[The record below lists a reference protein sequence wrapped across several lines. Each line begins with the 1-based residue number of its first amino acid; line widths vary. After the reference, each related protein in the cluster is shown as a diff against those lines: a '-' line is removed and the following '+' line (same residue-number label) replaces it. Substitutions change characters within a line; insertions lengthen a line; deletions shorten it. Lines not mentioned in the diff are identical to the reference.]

1 VASEAFMKVQVEELS
16 PVEKKLSIEVDSQR
30 VADEL
35 TRAYTAVGKQVR
47 LPGFR
52 QGKVPRR
59 ILEQKFREQVEDDVI
74 QRVVQSAYV
83 EAITEHKVE
92 PVSQPQ
98 VTNSGLKPGSPFSF
112 EARVEVK
119 PKVEA
124 KDYKE
129 LPLKKTETAVGDA
142 QVNEQIEK
150 MRQSGSRLEPV
161 TDRDVARAGDFATV
175 DYEATIDGQPFTGN
189 KAEGVTA
196 EITPGE
202 LVDSNIAA
210 LEGVKVGDTKEIDYA
225 FPQDYRVEEVKGKTA
240 RFKLHL
246 KGLKTK
252 IVPELND
259 DFAKEAGAES
269 AEDLRTKVRANL
281 EATQKSKAQTEERDA
296 LIKSLVERN
305 PFEVPKAMVERAID
319 SMLEG
324 ALRQMQ
330 RSGLDVRNL
339 GLDFMRLRDE
349 MRERAVQEV
358 KGTLLFEAIA
368 EKEGIQATDADMD
381 KKIEELATES
391 GQPVANIRKYFTRP
405 DDRLGLSLRLR
416 EEKTIEFLKAQAK
429 YS

>member
-1 VASEAFMKVQVEELS
+1 MKVQVEELS
-16 PVEKKLSIEVDSQR
+16 PIEKKLSIEVDSTR

-35 TRAYTAVGKQVR
+35 TRAYTSIGKQVK

-59 ILEQKFREQVEDDVI
+59 ILEQRFREQVEDDVI

-83 EAITEHKVE
+83 EAITQHNVE

-119 PKVEA
+119 HKIEA

-129 LPLKKTETAVGDA
+129 LPLKKTDTAVTDA

-150 MRQSGSRLEPV
+150 MRESHSTLEPV
-161 TDRDVARAGDFATV
+161 EGRDVAQAGDFATV
-175 DYEATIDGQPFTGN
+175 DYEATIDGQPFTGS

-210 LEGVKVGDTKEIDYA
+210 LEGVKVGDTKELDYA
-225 FPQDYRVEEVKGKTA
+225 FPPDYRVEEVKGKTA
-240 RFKLHL
+240 HFKLQL
-246 KGLKTK
+246 KGIKAK
-252 IVPELND
+252 KVPELND
-259 DFAKEAGAES
+259 ELAKELGAPTVDE
-269 AEDLRTKVRANL
+269 LRAKIRSNL
-281 EATQKSKAQTEERDA
+281 EATQKSKAAQEDREA
-296 LIKSLVERN
+296 LIKALVERN

-358 KGTLLFEAIA
+358 KGTLLFESIA
-368 EKEGIQATDADMD
+368 LKEGIQATDADMD

-391 GQPVANIRKYFTRP
+391 GQPVANIRKYFKSQ

>member
-1 VASEAFMKVQVEELS
+1 MKVQVEELS
-16 PVEKKLSIEVDSQR
+16 PIEKKLSIEVDSAR

-35 TRAYTAVGKQVR
+35 TRAYTTIGRQVR

-59 ILEQKFREQVEDDVI
+59 ILEQRFREQVEDDVI
-74 QRVVQSAYV
+74 QRVVQTAYV
-83 EAITEHKVE
+83 EAVTQHNVE

-98 VTNSGLKPGSPFSF
+98 VTNSGLKPGQPFSF

-119 PKVEA
+119 PKIEA
-124 KDYKE
+124 KDYRE
-129 LPLKKTETAVGDA
+129 IPLPKTEVAVDDA
-142 QVNEQIEK
+142 QVNEQLEK
-150 MRQSGSRLEPV
+150 MRESHSTLEPI
-161 TDRDVARAGDFATV
+161 TDRDVARMGDFATV
-175 DYEATIDGQPFTGN
+175 DYEATIDGQAFTGS
-189 KAEGVTA
+189 KTEGVTA
-196 EITPGE
+196 EIAPGE

-210 LEGVKVGDTKEIDYA
+210 LDGVKVGDTKEIDYA
-225 FPQDYRVEEVKGKTA
+225 FPPDYRVEEVKGKTA

-246 KGLKTK
+246 KGLKK
-252 IVPELND
+252 KVVPELND
-259 DFAKEAGAES
+259 ELAKELGAPTVDE
-269 AEDLRTKVRANL
+269 LRTKMKSNL
-281 EATQKSKAQTEERDA
+281 EATQRSKAQQEAREA
-296 LIKSLVERN
+296 LIKALIERN

-324 ALRQMQ
+324 AMRQMQ

-368 EKEGIQATDADMD
+368 TQEGIQAAEEDIE
-381 KKIEELATES
+381 KKIEELAKDS
-391 GQPVANIRKYFTRP
+391 GQPVANIRKYFKSQ
-405 DDRLGLSLRLR
+405 DDRMGLTLRLR

>member
-1 VASEAFMKVQVEELS
+1 MKVQVEELS

-30 VADEL
+30 VSDEL
-35 TRAYTAVGKQVR
+35 TRAYTTLGKQIR

-59 ILEQKFREQVEDDVI
+59 ILEQRFRQQVEDDVI

-83 EAITEHKVE
+83 EAITQHKVE

-98 VTNSGLKPGSPFSF
+98 VTNSGLKSGAPFAF

-119 PKVEA
+119 PRIEA

-129 LPLKKTETAVGDA
+129 LPLKKTETAVTDA
-142 QVNEQIEK
+142 QLNEQLEK
-150 MRQSGSRLEPV
+150 MRQSASRLEPV

-175 DYEATIDGQPFTGN
+175 DFEATIDGKPFTGD
-189 KAEGVTA
+189 KAEGVNV

-202 LVDSNIAA
+202 LVESKIAA

-225 FPQDYRVEEVKGKTA
+225 FPQDYQVDEVKGKTA
-240 RFKLHL
+240 HFKLHL

-259 DFAKEAGAES
+259 DLAKDAGAQS
-269 AEDLRTKVRANL
+269 VDDLRARVRTNL
-281 EATQKSKAQTEERDA
+281 EATQKSKAQAEDREA
-296 LIKSLVERN
+296 LIKALVERN

-339 GLDFMRLRDE
+339 GLDFMRLREE

-358 KGTLLFEAIA
+358 KGTLLFEAVA
-368 EKEGIQATDADMD
+368 EKEGVQATDADIE
-381 KKIEELATES
+381 KKIEELATEA
-391 GQPVANIRKYFTRP
+391 GQPVAAIRKYFARP

>member
-1 VASEAFMKVQVEELS
+1 MKVQVEELS
-16 PVEKKLSIEVDSQR
+16 PVEKKLSIEVDSAR

-35 TRAYTAVGKQVR
+35 TRAYAAVGRQVR

-83 EAITEHKVE
+83 EAITQQNVE

-98 VTNSGLKPGSPFSF
+98 VTNSGLKPGAPFSF

-119 PKVEA
+119 PKIEA

-129 LPLKKTETAVGDA
+129 LPLKKSEAAVTDA
-142 QVNEQIEK
+142 QVDEQLEK

-161 TDRDVARAGDFATV
+161 TDRDVAKPGDFATI
-175 DYEATIDGQPFTGN
+175 DYEATIDGKPFTGD

-196 EITPGE
+196 EIAPGE

-210 LEGVKVGDTKEIDYA
+210 LEGVKVGDTKEIDYV
-225 FPQDYRVEEVKGKTA
+225 FPQEYGVDEVKGKTA
-240 RFKLHL
+240 HFKIHL
-246 KGLKTK
+246 KGLKAK

-259 DFAKEAGAES
+259 DFAKEAGAEN
-269 AEDLRTKVRANL
+269 AADLRTKVRSNL
-281 EATQKSKAQTEERDA
+281 EATQKSKAQNEERDVLYKV
-296 LIKSLVERN
+296 LIERN

-358 KGTLLFEAIA
+358 KGTLLLEAIA
-368 EKEGIQATDADMD
+368 EKESIQASDADIE
-381 KKIEELATES
+381 KKIEELANES

>member
-1 VASEAFMKVQVEELS
+1 MKVQVEELS
-16 PVEKKLSIEVDSQR
+16 PIEKKLSIEVDSAR
-30 VADEL
+30 VAEEL
-35 TRAYTAVGKQVR
+35 TRAYAAVGRQVK

-59 ILEQKFREQVEDDVI
+59 ILEQRFREQVEDDVI
-74 QRVVQSAYV
+74 QRVVQSAYM
-83 EAITEHKVE
+83 EAVREHNVDV
-92 PVSQPQ
+92 VSQPQ
-98 VTNSGLKPGSPFSF
+98 VTNSGLKPGAPFSF

-119 PKVEA
+119 PKLDP

-129 LPLKKTETAVGDA
+129 LPLKKTEAAVDDA
-142 QVNEQIEK
+142 QVNEQLNK
-150 MRQSGSRLEPV
+150 MRESASRMEPI
-161 TDRDVARAGDFATV
+161 TDRDVAAAGDFAAV
-175 DYEATIDGQPFTGN
+175 DYEATVDGQPFRGS
-189 KAEGVTA
+189 KAEDVVV
-196 EITPGE
+196 EIAPGE

-225 FPQDYRVEEVKGKTA
+225 FPPDYKVEEVKGKTA
-240 RFKLHL
+240 HFKLHL
-246 KGLKTK
+246 KGLKK
-252 IVPELND
+252 KVVPELND
-259 DFAKEAGAES
+259 DFAKDMGSQTMDELRGKVKA
-269 AEDLRTKVRANL
+269 DLERA
-281 EATQKSKAQTEERDA
+281 QKNKAQVEERDA
-296 LIKSLVERN
+296 IYKALIERN

-324 ALRQMQ
+324 AMRQMA

-358 KGTLLFEAIA
+358 KGTLLLEAIA
-368 EKEGIQATDADMD
+368 QKEGIQAGDEDVE
-381 KKIEELATES
+381 KKIEELATEA
-391 GQPVANIRKYFTRP
+391 GQPVANVRKYFKNP

>member
-1 VASEAFMKVQVEELS
+1 MKVQVEELS
-16 PVEKKLSIEVDSQR
+16 PVEKKLSIEVDGTR

-35 TRAYTAVGKQVR
+35 TRAYTAIGKQVK

-59 ILEQKFREQVEDDVI
+59 ILEQRFRGQVEDDVV
-74 QRVVQSAYV
+74 QRVVQSAYL
-83 EAITEHKVE
+83 EAITQHNLE

-98 VTNSGLKPGSPFSF
+98 VTNSGLKAGAAFSF

-129 LPLKKTETAVGDA
+129 VPLKKTDTAVDDA
-142 QVNEQIEK
+142 QVQEQLEK
-150 MRQSGSRLEPV
+150 MRQSASRLEPV
-161 TDRDVARAGDFATV
+161 TDRDVARSGDFATV
-175 DYEATIDGQPFTGN
+175 DYEATIDGKPFTGS
-189 KAEGVTA
+189 KSEGADAEV
-196 EITPGE
+196 TPGE
-202 LVDSNIAA
+202 LVEGKIAA
-210 LEGVKVGDTKEIDYA
+210 IEGMKVGDTKELDYA
-225 FPQDYRVEEVKGKTA
+225 FPAGSEVEEIKGKTA
-240 RFKLHL
+240 HFKLQL
-246 KGLKTK
+246 KALKTK
-252 IVPELND
+252 IVPELNE
-259 DFAKEAGAES
+259 DFAKESGAQSVEELRAKVRSNLES
-269 AEDLRTKVRANL
+269 SKRTK
-281 EATQKSKAQTEERDA
+281 AQGEEREA
-296 LIKSLVERN
+296 LIKALIERN

-324 ALRQMQ
+324 AMRQMQ

-368 EKEGIQATDADMD
+368 QQESIQATDADMD
-381 KKIEELATES
+381 KKIEELAADS
-391 GQPVANIRKYFTRP
+391 GQSVANIRKYFSRP
-405 DDRLGLSLRLR
+405 EDRMGLSLRLR
-416 EEKTIEFLKAQAK
+416 EEKTVEFLKAQAK

>member
-1 VASEAFMKVQVEELS
+1 MKVQVEELS
-16 PVEKKLSIEVDSQR
+16 PVEKKLSIEVDSTR

-35 TRAYTAVGKQVR
+35 TRAYAAVGKQVR

-83 EAITEHKVE
+83 EAITQHNVE

-98 VTNSGLKPGSPFSF
+98 VTNSGLKPGAPFSF

-119 PKVEA
+119 PKIEA

-129 LPLKKTETAVGDA
+129 LPLKKTDTAVTDA
-142 QVNEQIEK
+142 QVDEQVEK
-150 MRQSGSRLEPV
+150 MRQSASRLEPV
-161 TDRDVARAGDFATV
+161 ADRDVAKAGDFATI
-175 DYEATIDGQPFTGN
+175 DYDATIDGKPFTGN

-196 EITPGE
+196 EIAPGE

-210 LEGVKVGDTKEIDYA
+210 LEGVKVGDTKELDYV
-225 FPQDYRVEEVKGKTA
+225 FPQDYRVDEVKGKTA
-240 RFKLHL
+240 HFKIQV

-259 DFAKEAGAES
+259 DFAKEAGGENA
-269 AEDLRTKVRANL
+269 ADLRTKVRSNL
-281 EATQKSKAQTEERDA
+281 EATQKSKAQNEERDA
-296 LIKSLVERN
+296 VFKVLIERN

-358 KGTLLFEAIA
+358 KGTLLLEAVA
-368 EKEGIQATDADMD
+368 EKESIQATDADIE
-381 KKIEELATES
+381 KKLEELATES

>member
-1 VASEAFMKVQVEELS
+1 MKVQVEELS
-16 PVEKKLSIEVDSQR
+16 PVEKKLSIEVDSTR

-35 TRAYTAVGKQVR
+35 TRAYTTIGRQVK

-59 ILEQKFREQVEDDVI
+59 ILEQRFREQVEDDVI
-74 QRVVQSAYV
+74 QRVVQSAYL
-83 EAITEHKVE
+83 EAVSQHNVE

-98 VTNSGLKPGSPFSF
+98 VTNSGIKPGVPFTF

-119 PKVEA
+119 PKLDV
-124 KDYKE
+124 KDYRE
-129 LPLKKTETAVGDA
+129 LPLKKTEVNVDDS

-150 MRQSGSRLEPV
+150 MRQGNSRLEPV

-175 DYEATIDGQPFTGN
+175 DYEATIDGKPFTGST
-189 KAEGVTA
+189 AEGVTA

-225 FPQDYRVEEVKGKTA
+225 FPPDYRVEEVKGKTA
-240 RFKLHL
+240 HFKLHL

-259 DFAKEAGAES
+259 DFAKEVGAQSVDE
-269 AEDLRTKVRANL
+269 LRTRLKASL
-281 EATQKSKAQTEERDA
+281 ESSQKSKAQQEERDA
-296 LIKSLVERN
+296 LIKTLIERN
-305 PFEVPKAMVERAID
+305 PFEVPRAMVERAID

-368 EKEGIQATDADMD
+368 QKEGIQATDADMD

-391 GQPVANIRKYFTRP
+391 GQPVANIRKFFKSS

>member
-1 VASEAFMKVQVEELS
+1 MKVQVEELS
-16 PVEKKLSIEVDSQR
+16 PVEKKLSIEVDSAR

-35 TRAYTAVGKQVR
+35 TRAYTTIGRQVR

-59 ILEQKFREQVEDDVI
+59 ILEQRFREQVEDDVI
-74 QRVVQSAYV
+74 QRVVQTAYI
-83 EAITEHKVE
+83 EAVTQHNVE

-98 VTNSGLKPGSPFSF
+98 VTNSGLKPGQPFSF

-119 PKVEA
+119 PKVEV
-124 KDYKE
+124 KDYRE
-129 LPLKKTETAVGDA
+129 IPLKKTEVAVDDA

-150 MRQSGSRLEPV
+150 MRQSQATLEPI
-161 TDRDVARAGDFATV
+161 TDRDVAQAGDFATV
-175 DYEATIDGQPFTGN
+175 DYEATIDGQPFTGS

-210 LEGVKVGDTKEIDYA
+210 LEGVKVGDTKEIDYV
-225 FPQDYRVEEVKGKTA
+225 FPPDYRVEEVKGKTG

-246 KGLKTK
+246 KGLKK
-252 IVPELND
+252 KAVPELND
-259 DFAKEAGAES
+259 ELAKELGAQTVDE
-269 AEDLRTKVRANL
+269 LRTRLKSNL
-281 EATQKSKAQTEERDA
+281 EATQRSKNQQEERDA
-296 LIKSLVERN
+296 LMKALIERN

-324 ALRQMQ
+324 AMRQMQ

-339 GLDFMRLRDE
+339 GLDMMRLRDD

-368 EKEGIQATDADMD
+368 VKESIQATEADID
-381 KKIEELATES
+381 QKIEELAKEA
-391 GQPVANIRKYFTRP
+391 GQPVASIRKYFKSQ
-405 DDRLGLSLRLR
+405 DDRFGLTLRLR
-416 EEKTIEFLKAQAK
+416 EEKTIEFLRAQAK